1 MMRICGSYSQADQV
15 RCDELIHAS
24 TWLSL
29 SLFHGKEVETQWVWE
44 GKYSKEEKHGE
55 CEREKYRE
63 RDDEE
68 DPVAQKGLCEK
79 EKEEDIGKKELD
91 EGWEAVKH
99 KRYAEKD
106 IMSFFFTNFLDNF
119 GQKQF

>member
-1 MMRICGSYSQADQV
+1 MMRICGSYSQADQ
-15 RCDELIHAS
+15 
-24 TWLSL
+24 
-29 SLFHGKEVETQWVWE
+29 

-91 EGWEAVKH
+91 EETDGEDAMDLFALGC
-99 KRYAEKD
+99 AEQE
-106 IMSFFFTNFLDNF
+106 ST
-119 GQKQF
+119 